1 MVVNLFAK
9 RNSTTVLYTIREIR
23 QEFLSILVTT
33 QPAIEIA
40 PQGRSAA
47 APTEVGASACAD

>member
-1 MVVNLFAK
+1 MEVGPPTSAGLAK
-9 RNSTTVLYTIREIR
+9 SPGQVLDVLQLVIH
-23 QEFLSILVTT
+23 FFKVTT

-47 APTEVGASACAD
+47 KSACAD

>member
-1 MVVNLFAK
+1 MTADNKDLTDK
-9 RNSTTVLYTIREIR
+9 IRLILMIR
-23 QEFLSILVTT
+23 CYICGAFYIKGVTT

-47 APTEVGASACAD
+47 KSACAD